1 MAINKKL
8 IHFKTYAAY
17 KKEVDAGNIPDYSI
31 VFIKD
36 AKKIVTHGWEGN
48 LDSLTTTQT
57 QQELDKKQDKLIAGN
72 GIKITADNII
82 STTLDTSVFRIVS
95 ELPTEDI
102 EENKIYLVP
111 GETQSGS
118 NIYTEYLY
126 IEGKWEILGEYRAEF
141 DVEQYLKIEDYNKWR
156 DGLPW
161 QSVESIFGQLIYN
174 PYNVQVAYLVNSRHG
189 YDYELEPADNH
200 NFVIDGVT
208 QENAGVMP
216 AADKVKLDAID
227 LRDFGVEVN
236 IPIRTLSNKVYT
248 QEEIL
253 AWFGVTKVTELKK
266 MITSNSQMFLRYG
279 ITLSTNPMYYRM
291 PIQYIAFE
299 DANTIKIVT
308 IGLNTRN
315 DDPVKYIITIALDG
329 TILDGNRNIKIE
341 LVNIAYQDYVK
352 NSYVLNGLFT
362 STAASDVTTAITSID
377 SLVTAIQE
385 HRILVDK
392 NNDSYI
398 LPTRYIINDDN
409 IVINYIVDNKFYTYT
424 INRADSIL
432 SISSIEYIERT
443 EFEQY
448 KTDTKAITDK
458 LRTDIDYEHER
469 ALEAE
474 ANINKV
480 LDKAV
485 LFDDTK
491 KIITIPESGALSGV
505 FVGEQTAGCNI
516 AALKNY
522 GEGNVLEIGSTQA
535 HLTLNTSDNI
545 QVDTPDGTKHVAYQ
559 EDIDNKYSNL
569 VIDSALNN
577 LDNYNTIKSRIENGD
592 SITVT
597 VLDNQVYYP
606 VTVKMD
612 SDNIVLTV
620 NNTSNENTGFNISNR
635 TYTIDNT
642 GHVTVDVAETKSIY
656 DKPQVDKL
664 INDVNVNTIQW
675 IYFSQAL
682 GLEEWQKEN
691 NIEVFTKYGV
701 AWEGGLGVNDID
713 TSFRLIGTAQM
724 DNAKSKCTITGVY
737 QNYLYTY
744 TLLNDGT
751 VTRVM
756 QELNIGRINEVYILT
771 YPVVDQTVTEEE
783 YTELTSAIA
792 NNKVIVF
799 YNVPDNTHYVLNP
812 IKSDSTS
819 IVLSGYI
826 SKESDEFLLSSVKV
840 TIPHDTLAINISSD
854 DFTLQKSGFGSKF
867 LSDNGT
873 YVEVDTDVESDVYVF
888 NYTGQASI
896 QPNEYEELRNAINSK
911 KAIYMYNY
919 NNNMT
924 PVLATNDENE
934 IILDVTPSS
943 VTSSNELTLANNTLT
958 ISSDGTMSTK
968 AEGVIINTKGDG
980 TQFLSNDGTYKTVNA
995 ESDVYVLELTDNGSG
1010 GYNNVTEEQY
1020 NDLVEA
1026 ITSHKVINVI
1036 VQNNMVTTIKIAT
1049 IIENGI
1055 ILTQDYNSTD
1065 IGNSGNVIVVGGML
1079 YIRNDYSIDIISS
1092 QIKLSNNGDGTKF
1105 LSNDGEYRTIESNVY
1120 ILELITQ
1127 EESPFINSVTATQYN
1142 ELKEAINEGKDIIV
1156 SINGLV
1162 QKITNSTIYQDKII
1176 LSNNNFE
1183 YNYDGLYTNKYTL
1196 NIQQIEI
1203 SSNYDVKKWTNTPFY
1218 LYKATY
1224 GGNDKVLSYSGEY
1237 RTVSSLDITNY
1248 AESTETGA
1256 ALELTNQD
1264 SIAEAFG
1271 KLQKAIKD
1279 NKSAQLELGDLSQTH
1294 YFSSAT
1300 SLNDI
1305 LIAIDNK
1312 MYELE
1317 QSLTIKE

>member
-17 KKEVDAGNIPDYSI
+17 KKELDAGNIQDYSI
-31 VFIKD
+31 VFIQD

-57 QQELDKKQDKLIAGN
+57 QQELDKKQDKLIAGS

-111 GETQSGS
+111 GESQSG
-118 NIYTEYLY
+118 NNVYTEYLY
-126 IEGKWEILGEYRAEF
+126 IEGKWEILGEYKAEF
-141 DVEQYLKIEDYNKWR
+141 DAEQYLKIEDYNKWR
-156 DGLPW
+156 DGLPQ

-174 PYNVQVAYLVNSRHG
+174 PYNVQVAYCVNSRHG

-208 QENAGVMP
+208 QENAGVML

-236 IPIRTLSNKVYT
+236 IPIRTLSNRLYT

-253 AWFGVTKVTELKK
+253 AWFGVTEISELKR

-279 ITLSTNPMYYRM
+279 INLSGNPMYYRM

-299 DANTIKIVT
+299 DADTIKIVT

-362 STAASDVTTAITSID
+362 STTSSDVTTAITSID
-377 SLVTAIQE
+377 SLATAIQE
-385 HRILVDK
+385 YRILVDK

-398 LPTRYIINDDN
+398 LPTRYIVNDDN

-424 INRADSIL
+424 INKADSIL

-458 LRTDIDYEHER
+458 LRTDVDHEHER

-480 LDKAV
+480 LEKAV

-491 KIITIPESGALSGV
+491 KIITVPESGALSGV
-505 FVGEQTAGCNI
+505 FIGETIEGGNI
-516 AALKNY
+516 AAFKNY
-522 GEGNVLEIGSTQA
+522 GEGNVLEIGTSKSS
-535 HLTLNTSDNI
+535 LTLNTNDKIKVDI
-545 QVDTPDGTKHVAYQ
+545 QGQGSKTVAYQ

-577 LDNYNTIKSRIENGD
+577 LDNYNTIKSRIENSD

-612 SDNIVLTV
+612 NDNILLTV
-620 NNTSNENTGFNISNR
+620 NNTANEDTGFNITNR

-642 GHVTVDVAETKSIY
+642 GHVTVDIAETKSIY

-664 INDVNVNTIQW
+664 INDINVNTIQW
-675 IYFSQAL
+675 VYFSQSL
-682 GLEEWQKEN
+682 GLEDWQKEN

-724 DNAKSKCTITGVY
+724 DTAKANCTITGIY

-744 TLLNDGT
+744 NLTADGLI
-751 VTRVM
+751 TRTI
-756 QELNIGRINEVYILT
+756 QEINIGRINEVYILT
-771 YPVVDQTVTEEE
+771 YPTVGQVISEEE
-783 YTELTSAIA
+783 YTDLSTAIG

-799 YNVPDNTHYVLNP
+799 YSVPDNTHYVLNP
-812 IKSDSTS
+812 IENTSDN

-826 SKESDEFLLSSVKV
+826 NKSTTDYTFTSVKV
-840 TIPHDTLAINISSD
+840 SIPYNTLAINIETK
-854 DFTLQKSGFGSKF
+854 DFTIQTNGFGSKF

-873 YVEVDTDVESDVYVF
+873 YVEINTDVESDVYVF

-896 QPNEYEELRNAINSK
+896 QPNEYEELRSAINNGK
-911 KAIYMYNY
+911 IICINAQGGTM
-919 NNNMT
+919 
-924 PVLATNDENE
+924 PVVSDAGNENK
-934 IILDVTPSS
+934 IILMADLSDISPSNVFS
-943 VTSSNELTLANNTLT
+943 IMNNT
-958 ISSDGTMSTK
+958 IIIQSDGTIS
-968 AEGVIINTKGDG
+968 AINDGVDINTKGDG
-980 TQFLSNDGTYKTVNA
+980 TKFLSDDGTYKTIDLSSKQDKVVSDFV
-995 ESDVYVLELTDNGSG
+995 ESTL
-1010 GYNNVTEEQY
+1010 
-1020 NDLVEA
+1020 
-1026 ITSHKVINVI
+1026 
-1036 VQNNMVTTIKIAT
+1036 
-1049 IIENGI
+1049 
-1055 ILTQDYNSTD
+1055 
-1065 IGNSGNVIVVGGML
+1065 
-1079 YIRNDYSIDIISS
+1079 
-1092 QIKLSNNGDGTKF
+1092 
-1105 LSNDGEYRTIESNVY
+1105 
-1120 ILELITQ
+1120 
-1127 EESPFINSVTATQYN
+1127 
-1142 ELKEAINEGKDIIV
+1142 
-1156 SINGLV
+1156 
-1162 QKITNSTIYQDKII
+1162 TNSQ
-1176 LSNNNFE
+1176 
-1183 YNYDGLYTNKYTL
+1183 
-1196 NIQQIEI
+1196 
-1203 SSNYDVKKWTNTPFY
+1203 
-1218 LYKATY
+1218 
-1224 GGNDKVLSYSGEY
+1224 
-1237 RTVSSLDITNY
+1237 LDITTTDTV
-1248 AESTETGA
+1248 SV
-1256 ALELTNQD
+1256 AL
-1264 SIAEAFG
+1264 G

-1279 NKSAQLELGDLSQTH
+1279 NEEVETKAMLEFKNSVGLTKNVKLPDLSDTH
-1294 YFSSAT
+1294 Y
-1300 SLNDI
+1300 LNGLTTIVDC
-1305 LIAIDNK
+1305 LKALDAK
-1312 MYELE
+1312 VYELE
-1317 QSLTIKE
+1317 QSLTVKNQE